1 MDGYKEKLRVFIV
14 DDNRDTADSLA
25 VLVKF
30 WGYHVQSGYNGT
42 ALESLLAFQPHVV
55 LLDIG
60 LPKLNG
66 HRITRRLRDLNEYR
80 DALIIAITGFH
91 DDANRLLSQE
101 AGFDHYL
108 IKPVDPSVLEKL
120 LFMKMLSLR
129 QGPC

>member
-91 DDANRLLSQE
+91 DDANRLLSLE

-129 QGPC
+129 QGSC

>member
-91 DDANRLLSQE
+91 DDANRLLSLE